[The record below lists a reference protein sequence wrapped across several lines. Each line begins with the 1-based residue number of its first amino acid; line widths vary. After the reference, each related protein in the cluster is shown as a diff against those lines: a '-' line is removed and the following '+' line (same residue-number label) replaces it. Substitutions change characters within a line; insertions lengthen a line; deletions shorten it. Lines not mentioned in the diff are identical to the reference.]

1 MNALPFV
8 GSNAALNVM
17 RDLMV
22 KRYVDQTTIDMWI
35 IAFAFIPQPDRNTI
49 NILSPLLELRQLSET
64 QFILSYSATIYAFCS
79 NQGVQRCV
87 NVEQVTRFLSY
98 LEQKIE
104 KGCAP
109 RTHSSSTNKEVRF
122 KINKVR
128 GTFRLFSFPFFTFDF
143 TDIRGVESDRKYGFR
158 DGEIVKIIERM
169 YRRRGRI
176 SADGDPRSEYRCPS

>member
-1 MNALPFV
+1 MSSGFIDFSRNLATHLFLDFSYIFFSRRHIVNALPFI

-17 RDLMV
+17 RDLMI
-22 KRYVDQTTIDMWI
+22 KRYVDQTTIDNWI

-87 NVEQVTRFLSY
+87 NVEQVTRFLSH

-109 RTHSSSTNKEVRF
+109 RTHSFSAIKEVRF
-122 KINKVR
+122 
-128 GTFRLFSFPFFTFDF
+128 
-143 TDIRGVESDRKYGFR
+143 ESK
-158 DGEIVKIIERM
+158 
-169 YRRRGRI
+169 
-176 SADGDPRSEYRCPS
+176 

>member
-1 MNALPFV
+1 MNALPFI

-17 RDLMV
+17 RDLMI
-22 KRYVDQTTIDMWI
+22 KRYVDQTTIDNWI

-49 NILSPLLELRQLSET
+49 NILSPLLELRQFSET

-87 NVEQVTRFLSY
+87 NVEVTRFLSH

-109 RTHSSSTNKEVRF
+109 RKHSFSTIKEVRF
-122 KINKVR
+122 
-128 GTFRLFSFPFFTFDF
+128 
-143 TDIRGVESDRKYGFR
+143 ESK
-158 DGEIVKIIERM
+158 
-169 YRRRGRI
+169 
-176 SADGDPRSEYRCPS
+176 